1 MKLKLVFAT
10 VIALC
15 VTACSDNN
23 EKAIGLYKYKH
34 NMSGTEKISE
44 VKKDGSTYL
53 FVEDVIRK
61 SNAIAL
67 TETPEGLSYNN
78 MPLKLSEDG
87 NTLYFS
93 SINGTRIDNKYLDE
107 KLAEIEQNKK
117 NCAALQ
123 SEVNTN
129 NKSMDNESWN
139 KYVKS
144 LRDKTPN
151 DCHLIGAGMR
161 W

>member
-1 MKLKLVFAT
+1 MKLKLVLAI
-10 VIALC
+10 VIALG

-23 EKAIGLYKYKH
+23 EKAIGLYKYK
-34 NMSGTEKISE
+34 NNLTGTEKVLE

-53 FVEDVIRK
+53 FIEDVIHK
-61 SNAIAL
+61 SNPIAL
-67 TETPEGLSYNN
+67 TETPDGLSYNN
-78 MPLKLSEDG
+78 IPLKLSEDG

-107 KLAEIEQNKK
+107 KLATIEENKK

-123 SEVNTN
+123 TEVNAN
-129 NKSMDNESWN
+129 AKSMDKESWN

-144 LRDKTPN
+144 VRDKTPD